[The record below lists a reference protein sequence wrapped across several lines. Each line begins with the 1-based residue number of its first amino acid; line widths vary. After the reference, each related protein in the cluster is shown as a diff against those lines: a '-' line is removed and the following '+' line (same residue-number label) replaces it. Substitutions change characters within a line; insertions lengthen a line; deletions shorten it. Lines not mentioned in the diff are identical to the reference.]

1 MKMKHWVL
9 LMVVLG
15 SCTDKYVATIKGQA
29 SGFLVV
35 EGFINISGT
44 TNIQMSRSTGLDSP
58 LFIPEFGAQLT
69 ILSDNGISVPLTET
83 GNGNYSAGGLNLDPT
98 AQYRLQIQTGNGKEY
113 LSDLSKVNI
122 TSPID
127 SVGWTAN
134 SNGVSIYVS
143 THNDQVQP
151 GYYQWT
157 FNETWQ
163 YNSEYF
169 SELEYQGGALILR
182 PTSDLIYTC
191 WRSDSSTNI
200 AIANTEKLSANVIYQ
215 FPLTQVPF
223 NNTNKMIDEY
233 SILVKQT
240 SLSQDWYEWIQK
252 IQRNTEQLGSIFDAQ
267 PSETGGNI
275 HCTTNP
281 TEPVIGFIG
290 TTTETEKRIF
300 IRRSQLPSVTIFTGY
315 ESCLIDT
322 TGLSSDALM
331 LRFGTGYYIPAGIIY
346 AMGMP
351 IGVSSSVPE
360 CVDCRVHGGTLTKP
374 DFWQ

>member
-1 MKMKHWVL
+1 MKMKYCVL
-9 LMVVLG
+9 LILVLG
-15 SCTDKYVATIKGQA
+15 ACTKPYVANIKGQTV
-29 SGFLVV
+29 GFLVV
-35 EGFINISGT
+35 EGYINVSGT
-44 TNIQMSRSTGLDSP
+44 TTIHMSRSTGLDSP
-58 LFIPEFGAQLT
+58 QYIPELGAQLA
-69 ILSDNGISVPLTET
+69 IQSESGGGIPLTEA
-83 GNGNYSAGGLNLDPT
+83 GNGIYSVDGLNLDPT
-98 AQYRLQIQTGNGKEY
+98 QQFRLQILTAGKEY

-122 TSPID
+122 TPPID
-127 SVGWTAN
+127 SVNWTAN
-134 SNGVSIYVS
+134 TDGVSIFVS

-169 SELEYQGGALILR
+169 SGLEYQSGALVIR

-215 FPLTQVPF
+215 YPLTQVSF
-223 NNTNKMIDEY
+223 STTDKMVDEY

-240 SLSQDWYEWIQK
+240 CLSQDWYEWVQK

-275 HCTTNP
+275 HCTSDP
-281 TEPVIGFIG
+281 TEMVIGFIG
-290 TTTETEKRIF
+290 TTAETEKRIF
-300 IRRSQLPSVTIFTGY
+300 IRRSQLPSVTMFTGY
-315 ESCLIDT
+315 ETCLIDT
-322 TGLSSDALM
+322 TGLSNSDLM
-331 LRFGTGYYIPAGIIY
+331 QQFNTGYYIPVGIIY
-346 AMGMP
+346 AMGAAV
-351 IGVSSSVPE
+351 GVSSSNPD
-360 CVDCRVHGGTLTKP
+360 CVDCRLKGGTLTKP

>member
-1 MKMKHWVL
+1 MKMKYWVL
-9 LMVVLG
+9 LLLVFG
-15 SCTDKYVATIKGQA
+15 ACTDKYVANIKGQP

-35 EGFINISGT
+35 QGYINVTGT
-44 TNIQMSRSTGLDSP
+44 TTIQMSRSTGLDSP
-58 LFIPEFGAQLT
+58 LYIPELGAQLA
-69 ILSDNGISVPLTET
+69 IQSDNGGNVPLTET
-83 GNGNYSAGGLNLDPT
+83 GNGFYSVSGLNLDPT
-98 AQYRLQIQTGNGKEY
+98 QQYRLQIQTTNGKQY

-122 TSPID
+122 TPPID
-127 SVGWTAN
+127 SVNWTATTD
-134 SNGVSIYVS
+134 GVSIFVS

-169 SELEYQGGALILR
+169 SGLEYQSAALVIR

-215 FPLTQVPF
+215 YPLTQVSF
-223 NNTNKMIDEY
+223 STTDKMVDQY

-240 SLSQDWYEWIQK
+240 SLSQDWYEWVQK
-252 IQRNTEQLGSIFDAQ
+252 IQRNTEQLGYIFDAQ

-275 HCTTNP
+275 HSTSDP
-281 TEPVIGFIG
+281 TEMVIGFIG

-300 IRRSQLPSVTIFTGY
+300 IKRSQLPSVTMYTGY
-315 ESCLIDT
+315 ETCLIDT
-322 TGLSSDALM
+322 TGLGSSDLID
-331 LRFGTGYYIPAGIIY
+331 RFSSGFYIPVGIIY
-346 AMGMP
+346 AMGAP
-351 IGVSSSVPE
+351 VGVSSSIPD
-360 CVDCRVHGGTLTKP
+360 CVDCREKGGTLTKP
-374 DFWQ
+374 DFWP

>member
-1 MKMKHWVL
+1 MKMKYWIL
-9 LMVVLG
+9 LLFVFG
-15 SCTDKYVATIKGQA
+15 ACTDKYVASIKGQS

-35 EGFINISGT
+35 EGYINIIGT
-44 TNIQMSRSTGLDSP
+44 TTIQMSRSTGLDSP
-58 LFIPEFGAQLT
+58 LYIPELGAQLS
-69 ILSDNGISVPLTET
+69 IQSDNGGNVPLTET
-83 GNGNYSAGGLNLDPT
+83 GNGFYSVSGLNLDPT
-98 AQYRLQIQTGNGKEY
+98 QQYRLQILTAGKEY

-122 TSPID
+122 TPPID
-127 SVGWTAN
+127 SINWTAN
-134 SNGVSIYVS
+134 TDGVSIFVS

-163 YNSEYF
+163 YNSKYF
-169 SELEYQGGALILR
+169 SGLEYQSAALVIR

-215 FPLTQVPF
+215 FPLTQVSF
-223 NNTNKMIDEY
+223 STTDKMVDQY

-240 SLSQDWYEWIQK
+240 SLSQDWYEWVQK

-275 HCTTNP
+275 HCTSDP
-281 TEPVIGFIG
+281 TQMVIGFIG

-300 IRRSQLPSVTIFTGY
+300 IKRSQLPAVTMYTGY
-315 ESCLIDT
+315 ETCLIDT
-322 TGLSSDALM
+322 TGLSSSDLSD
-331 LRFGTGYYIPAGIIY
+331 RFSTGFYIPVGIIY
-346 AMGMP
+346 AMGNP
-351 IGVSSSVPE
+351 IGVSSSVPD
-360 CVDCRVHGGTLTKP
+360 CVDCRVKGGTLTKP
-374 DFWQ
+374 DFWP